1 MTNEKIKLS
10 KDEIAYIKKEI
21 KTIYKSIDSFALQS
35 HIECEE
41 LKEGLKNGMPAKIM
55 CCLYERLKLKHY
67 DTKLI
72 IDTIC
77 TLKKEIDY
85 IGMGIESFSAELDYK
100 SNALEKAITR
110 QKFSPEM
117 IEKLKEEFNEWSP
130 LNPKK
135 KISLGVKYADLF
147 NTDEGVNILLDILN
161 QYLQNQELDHIIFLS
176 ENIELFCYID
186 SYDWEFLYLIQG
198 ISQDDLNSIKGFMKE
213 ISVLNGKEWKY
224 NQCMKMKE
232 YQSHSNEGYNHSSK
246 QANIEHIKNSIKQ
259 YQKDNGLRYITI
271 MLLLNMLPYIFYMD
285 SCDWEML
292 GIFSLLEDW
301 NDRKKL
307 FLRKE
312 WTINFVRGI
321 AYSR

>member
-72 IDTIC
+72 IDTIY